1 MSDDGRQRVSGPPHR
16 PLGPTFYRY
25 VASEA
30 LRPTLFAL
38 LGLTTV
44 VLTKDLLGF
53 SDLVINRGINGSLV
67 AKIAFYKA
75 VPITALM
82 FPFSVLLGCL
92 VAMGR
97 LGADREILTLEASG
111 VAAARLVWPVIVF
124 AGVMTLLSVWLSAVA
139 TPWASRSL
147 DTAYEKIS
155 TETPWARVRAGAV
168 TRFGGWRL
176 DAVEVSSEGSELES
190 VLLWIP
196 DIGETV
202 FARSARIGSNAAGSI
217 EIELRDGS
225 VVLPARSG
233 VNYLR
238 FESMK
243 TLLPDSDNQVE
254 RDVEDHLQGLGFAEL
269 DQLALA
275 YIRTK
280 DDPLPHAAIEYQR
293 RIAMPAATLVF
304 GFLAAPIFLMRG
316 SFSRASGGLLG
327 LVLTIVYY
335 GLVQLGEGLIQSDQV
350 MVVTGVWM
358 PNLLLMLLAVVFL
371 VRVLRGNVLGHSF
384 DRPQLS
390 KRKNSKMELRS
401 DYRPRRY
408 PLPRYIVS
416 RFLQLA
422 LLTFAVLVVAYLL
435 IDIMERLDWFARY
448 EASGIEVL
456 RFYGAR
462 LPLLASRVVPMSVL
476 VATALTV
483 SLLAVEGELIGM
495 RSCGIPAPRALLPV
509 LTCALL
515 VVPAFFTLNNVV
527 VPRTN
532 AIADELK
539 ESEIKAEHKSEK
551 SPEKPSRAR
560 SVWYRTR
567 KRVLEAK
574 RFDPEQGIARKLS
587 IYHLGE
593 DGLPIQRID
602 AESAYHIGGGDW
614 RLIEPGLIDLSGEG
628 VRVGEAP
635 RYAKLGLAVP
645 AKVDT
650 MHLSVEA
657 LGERIAEVEADGHDA
672 TAYRVDFQVKLAQ
685 PLACIILPALML
697 FFAVSGPPFPGPA
710 QNLLV
715 SGIVGVSYILL
726 SGVSASFGYGQTVSP
741 VIGGWGPNIVFS
753 LMAGFLGF
761 RLWRHM

>member
-1 MSDDGRQRVSGPPHR
+1 MSDDGSQRGSGPHHR
-16 PLGPTFYRY
+16 PLGLTFYRY
-25 VASEA
+25 VATEA
-30 LRPTLFAL
+30 LWPTLFAL

-53 SDLVINRGINGSLV
+53 SDLVINRGISGSLV
-67 AKIAFYKA
+67 AKIAFYEA

-111 VAAARLVWPVIVF
+111 VAPARLILPVIVF
-124 AGVMTLLSVWLSAVA
+124 AGVMTLMSVWLSAFA

-147 DTAYEKIS
+147 DTAFEKIVR
-155 TETPWARVRAGAV
+155 EKPWSHIRAGSV
-168 TRFGGWRL
+168 TKFGGWRL
-176 DAVEVSSEGSELES
+176 DAVEVSSAGNDLES

-202 FARSARIGSNAAGSI
+202 FARSARIGATDAGSI

-225 VVLPARSG
+225 VVLPVTAGGR
-233 VNYLR
+233 YLR
-238 FESMK
+238 FETM
-243 TLLPDSDNQVE
+243 TTQLPDSDKKAE
-254 RDVEDHLQGLGFAEL
+254 RDTE
-269 DQLALA
+269 DQLKGLSFADLDERALQFV
-275 YIRTK
+275 RSK
-280 DDPLPHAAIEYQR
+280 RNPLPLAAIEYQR

-304 GFLAAPIFLMRG
+304 GFLAAPLFLMRG
-316 SFSRASGGLLG
+316 NFSRASGGLLG
-327 LVLTIVYY
+327 LLLTIGYY
-335 GLVQLGEGLIQSDQV
+335 GLVQLGEGLIQGDHV
-350 MVVTGVWM
+350 MVPVGVWL
-358 PNLLLMLLAVVFL
+358 PNGLLTLLAVVFFM
-371 VRVLRGNVLGHSF
+371 RVLRGNVFGHAF

-390 KRKNSKMELRS
+390 KSKTSRLALRS

-416 RFLQLA
+416 RFLQLV
-422 LLTFAVLVVAYLL
+422 LLTFGVLLVAYLL

-448 EASGIEVL
+448 EASGLEVL

-509 LTCALL
+509 LICALL

-532 AIADELK
+532 ALADELK
-539 ESEIKAEHKSEK
+539 ANEIKVTGKAVEIQAKE
-551 SPEKPSRAR
+551 SRGS
-560 SVWYRTR
+560 SVWHRTR
-567 KRVLEAK
+567 DRVFEAERFDAK
-574 RFDPEQGIARKLS
+574 RGVARKLS
-587 IYHLGE
+587 IYYLGE
-593 DGLPIQRID
+593 DGLPVQRID
-602 AESAYHIGGGDW
+602 AESAHHIGRGDW
-614 RLIEPGLIDLSGEG
+614 RLVDPSLIDLSGEG
-628 VRVGEAP
+628 VRMGEAP
-635 RYAKLGLAVP
+635 RYATLGLAVK

-657 LGERIAEVEADGHDA
+657 LSKRIEEVEADGHDA
-672 TAYRVDFQVKLAQ
+672 TAYRVDLQVKLAQ
-685 PLACIILPALML
+685 PLACIILPALVL
-697 FFAVSGPPFPGPA
+697 FFAVGGPPFPGPA
-710 QNLLV
+710 QNLLF

-726 SGVSASFGYGQTVSP
+726 SGVSASFGYGRTVSP

-753 LMAGFLGF
+753 LVTGLLGM
-761 RLWRHM
+761 RLWRRM

>member
-1 MSDDGRQRVSGPPHR
+1 MSDDGRQRVSGPRHR
-16 PLGPTFYRY
+16 PLGLTFYRY

-30 LRPTLFAL
+30 LRPTASAL

-44 VLTKDLLGF
+44 VLTKDLLSF
-53 SDLVINRGINGSLV
+53 SDLVINRGISGSLV
-67 AKIAFYKA
+67 AGIAFYKA
-75 VPITALM
+75 IPIAALM

-97 LGADREILTLEASG
+97 LGADREILALEASG

-124 AGVMTLLSVWLSAVA
+124 AGVMTLLSVWLSAFA

-147 DTAYEKIS
+147 DTAFEKIS
-155 TETPWARVRAGAV
+155 NEKPWARVRAGAV
-168 TRFGGWRL
+168 TKFGGWRL
-176 DAVEVSSEGSELES
+176 DAVEVSSAGNELES

-202 FARSARIGSNAAGSI
+202 FARSARIGASDDGAI
-217 EIELRDGS
+217 EIELRDGG
-225 VVLPARSG
+225 VVLPASSG
-233 VNYLR
+233 TNYLR

-243 TLLPDSDNQVE
+243 TLLPDSDSRVE
-254 RDVEDHLQGLGFAEL
+254 RETEDRLKGLSFAEL
-269 DQLALA
+269 DRRALEF
-275 YIRTK
+275 IRTK
-280 DDPLPHAAIEYQR
+280 KKPLPHAAIEYQR

-304 GFLAAPIFLMRG
+304 GFLAAPMFLMRG
-316 SFSRASGGLLG
+316 NFSRASGGLMG
-327 LVLTIVYY
+327 LLLTIAYY
-335 GLVQLGEGLIQSDQV
+335 GLVQLGEGLIQSNQV
-350 MVVTGVWM
+350 MVPAGVWM
-358 PNLLLMLLAVVFL
+358 PNGLLMLLALVFL
-371 VRVLRGNVLGHSF
+371 ARVLRGNVLGHSF

-408 PLPRYIVS
+408 PLPRYIVG
-416 RFLQLA
+416 RFLQLM
-422 LLTFAVLVVAYLL
+422 LLTFAVLLVAYLL

-448 EASGIEVL
+448 EASGLEVL
-456 RFYGAR
+456 RFYAAR

-495 RSCGIPAPRALLPV
+495 RSCGISAPRALLPV

-539 ESEIKAEHKSEK
+539 VNEIKGDHVSAKKRNKE
-551 SPEKPSRAR
+551 SRGG
-560 SVWYRTR
+560 SVWYRSR
-567 KRVLEAK
+567 NRVLEAE
-574 RFDPEQGIARKLS
+574 RFDPERGVARKLS
-587 IYHLGE
+587 IYYLGE
-593 DGLPIQRID
+593 DGLPVQRVD
-602 AESAYHIGGGDW
+602 AESAHHIGRGDW
-614 RLIEPGLIDLSGEG
+614 RLVDSSSIELSGEA
-628 VRVGEAP
+628 VRLGEAP
-635 RYAKLGLAVP
+635 RYATLGLAVP

-657 LGERIAEVEADGHDA
+657 LSERIAEVEADGHDA

-685 PLACIILPALML
+685 PLACIILPALVL
-697 FFAVSGPPFPGPA
+697 FFAVGGPPFPGPA
-710 QNLLV
+710 QNLLA

-726 SGVSASFGYGQTVSP
+726 TGVSASFGYGQTISP

-753 LMAGFLGF
+753 LVAGFLGM
-761 RLWRHM
+761 RLWRRM